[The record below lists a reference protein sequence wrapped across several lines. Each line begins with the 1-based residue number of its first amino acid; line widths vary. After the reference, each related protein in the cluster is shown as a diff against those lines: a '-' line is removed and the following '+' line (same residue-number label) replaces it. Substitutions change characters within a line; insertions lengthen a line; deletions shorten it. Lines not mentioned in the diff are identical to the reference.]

1 MKRKMTALMVG
12 FCAVALLVGCGNSEI
27 SNDKIKIEQYK
38 KLEVEQIEELKVT
51 DADIE
56 NTIQSNLDTLELDVE
71 GRAAQLGDVVYIDFE
86 GKKDGVPFE
95 GGTAPNQR
103 LVLGE
108 AGYTEGFEDGIVG
121 HKAGETFDLDITFP
135 ADYGVEELNGQ
146 AVVFTIT
153 LHEVKAC
160 YEGELTE
167 EILPYLSTT
176 AKTIEAY
183 KEEIKDE
190 MEKSNAISARDS
202 LISAAWEAL
211 LEKCVVLNYPAEEVE
226 KEKENVKNSYS
237 FYAMLYGLEIDEFI
251 EQAGINLEKEAKS
264 IICKSYATELIEE
277 KENLTVTDKL
287 YKEKLEEL
295 ANIQGA
301 TDLEQLEKE
310 YGKENLEKQI
320 IEELVGDFLADNC
333 VQVEP
338 KAEKKVE
345 D

>member
-1 MKRKMTALMVG
+1 MKRKMAAFIVG
-12 FCAVALLVGCGNSEI
+12 LCATGLLTGCGNGEI
-27 SNDKIKIEQYK
+27 SNDKITITQYK
-38 KLEVEQIEELKVT
+38 GLEVERIEEMKVT
-51 DADIE
+51 DEDIE
-56 NTIQSNLDTLELDVE
+56 NTIQSNLDTLEMDVAE
-71 GRAAQLGDVVYIDFE
+71 RAAQLGDIVYIDFE

-135 ADYGVEELNGQ
+135 ADYGVAELDGQ

-153 LHEVKAC
+153 LHEIKE
-160 YEGELTE
+160 YYGGELTE
-167 EILPYLSTT
+167 EILPYLSER

-190 MEKSNAISARDS
+190 MEKSNAISERDS
-202 LISAAWEAL
+202 LVAAAWEAL
-211 LEKCVVLNYPAEEVE
+211 LEKCVVANYPKEELE
-226 KEKENVKNSYS
+226 AQKENVKNSYS
-237 FYAMLYGLEIDEFI
+237 FYAMLYGLEIDDFI
-251 EQAGINLEKEAKS
+251 KQTGINLEKEAKS
-264 IICKSYATELIEE
+264 IICKSYAMELIAE

-287 YKEKLEEL
+287 YKEKLDEL

-338 KAEKKVE
+338 KAVEKTE
-345 D
+345 G